1 MEHTFALPLWALVD
15 RTKVDPASSDLRGLA
30 RQLGRWL
37 THNHGVQH
45 KGTAIEE
52 TDEAAPG
59 ADPLLIVAGVPQV
72 HWPAMLALAAAKA
85 CVLYV
90 VVKEPDGSSSLR
102 PLGVPR
108 E

>member
-72 HWPAMLALAAAKA
+72 HWPAMLALAAAQC

-102 PLGVPR
+102 PLSVPR

>member
-72 HWPAMLALAAAKA
+72 HWPAMLALAAAQA